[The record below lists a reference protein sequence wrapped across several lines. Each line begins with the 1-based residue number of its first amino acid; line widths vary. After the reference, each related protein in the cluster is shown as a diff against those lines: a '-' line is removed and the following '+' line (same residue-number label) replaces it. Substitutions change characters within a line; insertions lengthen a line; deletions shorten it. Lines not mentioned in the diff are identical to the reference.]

1 LAVALETK
9 ADGQFIS
16 DQLKIGRLL
25 QRNKI
30 LEELPGCR
38 RPIWPMVA
46 GGELGSELGAVFKP
60 TGPQSIQ
67 MRAANLE
74 QAGSL
79 GGVDLFFT
87 KALEN
92 LLEKGIGNAFS

>member
-1 LAVALETK
+1 
-9 ADGQFIS
+9 
-16 DQLKIGRLL
+16 
-25 QRNKI
+25 
-30 LEELPGCR
+30 
-38 RPIWPMVA
+38 MVA
-46 GGELGSELGAVFKP
+46 AGELGSELGAVFKP

-79 GGVDLFFT
+79 GGVDLFFI